1 MYVNLKLVLWRSG
14 IHQNRMAQDIQ
25 MDEAILSR
33 IINGF
38 REPTPEER
46 MQIASYLNAE
56 ERWLFTR
63 DPGFMKKRR
72 NSPDG
77 NSPDSL

>member
-1 MYVNLKLVLWRSG
+1 MFLNLKLVLWRSG

-38 REPTPEER
+38 REPTAEER
-46 MQIASYLNAE
+46 AQIASYLNTE

-63 DPGFMKKRR
+63 DPDFVKRR
-72 NSPDG
+72 RNGSQDG
-77 NSPDSL
+77 L

>member
-1 MYVNLKLVLWRSG
+1 MYVNLKLVLWCSG

-38 REPTPEER
+38 REPTAEER
-46 MQIASYLNAE
+46 AQIASYLNVE

-63 DPGFMKKRR
+63 DREFAKRIR
-72 NSPDG
+72 LGSSDG
-77 NSPDSL
+77 L